1 MKKILYTLLIACGA
15 AMQGAYGRTAEQ
27 ANNAAPEKVVVDTD
41 IGDDIDDALALAL
54 LLKSPQVQL
63 LAVTTAW
70 GDTRSRAQLV
80 DRFLKETG
88 YSDTPVGI
96 GIEKHS
102 PKEGVFS
109 QRRWAEQQPAQPHPD
124 AVTLLL
130 ETIRRNPG
138 EVTLVAIAPLT
149 NLAAAYERDPE
160 TFRKLKRIVMM
171 GGSVHLGY
179 GDLGYAPPKGPDAE
193 YNIAMDPVAA
203 QQVFSSGVDLYVMPL
218 DSTQLKLDEEKRLL
232 IFTHSS
238 PVTDA
243 LTLLYQQWFNAA
255 RATPTMFDAMAAAFV
270 DDPAQC
276 PVEPMRIR
284 VDEHGYTRVED
295 GKPNAHV
302 CLRSDSDRFFRF
314 YLPMVLGNGAAQH
327 PPTAALGP
335 Y

>member
-1 MKKILYTLLIACGA
+1 MKKILCILLIACGA
-15 AMQGAYGRTAEQ
+15 AMQCAYGRAAEQ
-27 ANNAAPEKVVVDTD
+27 ASDAAPGKVIVDTD

-70 GDTRSRAQLV
+70 GDTRLRGQLV
-80 DRFLKETG
+80 DRFLQETG
-88 YSDTPVGI
+88 YGDTPVGI

-102 PKEGVFS
+102 PKEGTFS
-109 QRRWAEQQPAQPHPD
+109 QRRWAEQQPARPQAD

-130 ETIRRNPG
+130 ETIRRYPG
-138 EVTLVAIAPLT
+138 EVTLLAIAPLT
-149 NLAAAYERDPE
+149 NVAAAYERDPQ

-171 GGSVHLGY
+171 GGSIHLGY
-179 GDLGYAPPKGPDAE
+179 GDLGYALPKGPDAE
-193 YNIAMDPVAA
+193 YNIAMDPGAA
-203 QQVFSSGVDLYVMPL
+203 QKVFSSGVDLYVMPL

-238 PVTDA
+238 SVTDA
-243 LTLLYQQWFNAA
+243 LTLLYQQWFDAA
-255 RATPTMFDAMAAAFV
+255 RATPTVFDAMATAFV

-276 PVEPMRIR
+276 PVVPMRIR
-284 VDEHGYTRVED
+284 VDEQGYTRVED

-314 YLPMVLGNGAAQH
+314 YLPMLLGQGAAQH
-327 PPTAALGP
+327 APPAAR
-335 Y
+335 

>member
-1 MKKILYTLLIACGA
+1 MWLMKKILCTLLIACGTAMHCAHGRA
-15 AMQGAYGRTAEQ
+15 AVQ
-27 ANNAAPEKVVVDTD
+27 ASIGPPEKVVVDTD
-41 IGDDIDDALALAL
+41 IGDDIDDALALGL

-70 GDTRSRAQLV
+70 GDTRLRARLV
-80 DRFLKETG
+80 ERFLDETG
-88 YSDTPVGI
+88 YGDIPVGI

-109 QRRWAEQQPAQPHPD
+109 QRRWAEQQPARPRPD

-130 ETIRRNPG
+130 ESIRRYPG
-138 EVTLVAIAPLT
+138 KVTLVAIAPLT
-149 NLAAAYERDPE
+149 NVAAAYERDPE

-171 GGSVHLGY
+171 GGSIYLGY

-193 YNIAMDPVAA
+193 YNIAMDPAAA
-203 QQVFSSGVDLYVMPL
+203 QKIFSSGVDLYVMPL

-243 LTLLYQQWFNAA
+243 LTLLYQQWFETA
-255 RATPTMFDAMAAAFV
+255 RATPTVFDAMAAAFV
-270 DDPAQC
+270 DDPEQC

-284 VDEHGYTRVED
+284 VDEQGYTRLED

-314 YLPMVLGNGAAQH
+314 YLPMLLGPGAAQH
-327 PPTAALGP
+327 PPPATH
-335 Y
+335 

>member
-1 MKKILYTLLIACGA
+1 MWLMKKILSTLLIACGA
-15 AMQGAYGRTAEQ
+15 AVQSAYGRPAEQ
-27 ANNAAPEKVVVDTD
+27 ASNAAPEKVVLDTD

-70 GDTRSRAQLV
+70 GDTRLRAQLV

-88 YSDTPVGI
+88 YGDTPVGI

-102 PKEGVFS
+102 PKEGTFS
-109 QRRWAEQQPAQPHPD
+109 QRRWAEQQPARPHPD

-130 ETIRRNPG
+130 ETVRRYPG
-138 EVTLVAIAPLT
+138 EITLVAIAPLT
-149 NLAAAYERDPE
+149 NVAAAYERDPE

-171 GGSVHLGY
+171 GGSIHLGY

-193 YNIAMDPVAA
+193 YNIAMDPAAA
-203 QQVFSSGVDLYVMPL
+203 QKVFSSGVDLYAMPL

-243 LTLLYQQWFNAA
+243 LTLLYQQWFETT
-255 RATPTMFDAMAAAFV
+255 RATPTVFDAMAAAFV

-276 PVEPMRIR
+276 PVEPMRLR
-284 VDEHGYTRVED
+284 VDEQGYTRVED

-302 CLRSDSDRFFRF
+302 CLRSDSDRFFQF
-314 YLPMVLGNGAAQH
+314 YLPLLLGHGAAQH
-327 PPTAALGP
+327 PSTAAH
-335 Y
+335 

>member
-1 MKKILYTLLIACGA
+1 MKKILCTLLIACGA
-15 AMQGAYGRTAEQ
+15 GIHFGYAHAEEQ
-27 ANNAAPEKVVVDTD
+27 ASKARPEKIVIDTD
-41 IGDDIDDALALAL
+41 IGDDIDDALALGL

-70 GDTRSRAQLV
+70 GDTRLRARLV
-80 DRFLKETG
+80 ERFLKETG

-102 PKEGVFS
+102 PKEGAFS
-109 QRRWAEQQPAQPHPD
+109 QRRWAEQQPARSHPD

-130 ETIRRNPG
+130 ETVRRYPG

-149 NLAAAYERDPE
+149 NVAAAYERDPE

-171 GGSVHLGY
+171 GGSIHLGY
-179 GDLGYAPPKGPDAE
+179 GDLGYAPSKGPDAE
-193 YNIAMDPVAA
+193 YNIAMDPAAA
-203 QQVFSSGVDLYVMPL
+203 QKVFSSGVDLYVMPL
-218 DSTQLKLDEEKRLL
+218 DSTQLKLDEVKRLL

-243 LTLLYQQWFNAA
+243 LTLLYQQWFETT
-255 RATPTMFDAMAAAFV
+255 RGTPTVFDAMAAAFV
-270 DDPAQC
+270 DDPEQC

-284 VDEHGYTRVED
+284 VDEQGYTRLEH
-295 GKPNAHV
+295 GKPNAQV

-314 YLPMVLGNGAAQH
+314 YLPMLLGPGAAQH
-327 PPTAALGP
+327 PPTATH
-335 Y
+335 

>member
-1 MKKILYTLLIACGA
+1 MWLMKKILCTLLIACGA
-15 AMQGAYGRTAEQ
+15 AMQCAYGRATEQ
-27 ANNAAPEKVVVDTD
+27 ASNAATDKVLLDTD

-70 GDTRSRAQLV
+70 GDTRLRAQLV
-80 DRFLKETG
+80 DRFLKEAG
-88 YSDTPVGI
+88 YGDTPVGI

-102 PKEGVFS
+102 PKEGTFS
-109 QRRWAEQQPAQPHPD
+109 QRRWAEQEPARQHPD
-124 AVTLLL
+124 AIALLL
-130 ETIRRNPG
+130 DKIRRYPG

-149 NLAAAYERDPE
+149 NVAAAYERDPE

-171 GGSVHLGY
+171 GGSIHLGY

-193 YNIAMDPVAA
+193 YNIAMDPAAA
-203 QQVFSSGVDLYVMPL
+203 QKVFSSGVDLYVMPL

-243 LTLLYQQWFNAA
+243 LTLLYQQWFEIA
-255 RATPTMFDAMAAAFV
+255 RATPTVFDGMAAVFV

-276 PVEPMRIR
+276 PVEPLRIR
-284 VDEHGYTRVED
+284 VDDKGYTRVED

-302 CLRSDSDRFFRF
+302 CLRSDSDRFFQF
-314 YLPMVLGNGAAQH
+314 YLPMLLGRGAAEH
-327 PPTAALGP
+327 APPAAQ
-335 Y
+335 